1 MKKLFLSLL
10 AASALLSLPS
20 FIASPAHPT
29 TAAAVRKAGPETY
42 AVQPQLSTLGWVA
55 KKVTGQHNGTVPLK
69 DGSVQ
74 VKGNQIVGGSF
85 TFDVAGLK
93 ILDVTNEGMNAR
105 LTTHLKGDDFFST
118 EKNPTATFVITSIKN
133 IKADAQGNNAEVTG
147 DLTIKGITKPLTFPA
162 KVGVKDGVAAASG
175 VATIDRTKYDIKFRS
190 AAFFSDLG
198 DKAIEDT
205 FTLNFNV
212 VAKKDARS

>member
-1 MKKLFLSLL
+1 MKQLAYSLL
-10 AASALLSLPS
+10 AAATLLTLPA
-20 FIASPAHPT
+20 FTPAPAGAPAPLT
-29 TAAAVRKAGPETY
+29 RKADPDTY

-74 VKGNQIVGGSF
+74 VKGNQIVGGTF

-105 LTTHLKGDDFFST
+105 LTTHLKSDDFFAV
-118 EKNPTATFVITSIKN
+118 EKNPTATFVIGSLKSIKP
-133 IKADAQGNNAEVTG
+133 DAAGNNAEVTG
-147 DLTIKGITKPLTFPA
+147 KLTIKGITEELTFPA
-162 KVGVKDGVAAASG
+162 KVGVKGGLASASG
-175 VATIDRTKYDIKFRS
+175 VATVNRTKYDIKYRS

-205 FTLNFNV
+205 FTLTFNV
-212 VAKKDARS
+212 VAKK